1 MDYFSNKGMYTEK
14 TNLIDISLF
23 QSGYKKQ
30 TRQPAI
36 EQAEQKAEVS
46 TSESS
51 EKSVKQEKSII
62 GKASIEQAEQ
72 KAKVSTSESSE
83 KSVKQEKSIISK
95 ASIEQTEIE
104 QAEQKAKVSTSESS
118 EKSVKQ
124 EKSIISKASIEQTE
138 QKAKVSTSE
147 SSEKSVKQEKSII
160 SKASIEQAE
169 EEIIPF
175 TQNSSVASTKLSCEL
190 ETIQNDF
197 LPIIPIVMYLKEKC
211 LKNPT
216 FATLVC
222 KEEKTL
228 SKCLQYTQQKVCKA
242 LKNKNGWL
250 EDKQVYHYA
259 ETYYMTPNAIL
270 DWNGTSAV
278 TEKSTKNTEN
288 KAKKTNIAQN
298 KEPKVQKKT
307 KKSEQQQLSF

>member
-23 QSGYKKQ
+23 QSGYQNKKQ
-30 TRQPAI
+30 TRQPA
-36 EQAEQKAEVS
+36 
-46 TSESS
+46 
-51 EKSVKQEKSII
+51 
-62 GKASIEQAEQ
+62 IEQAEQ

-83 KSVKQEKSIISK
+83 KSVKQEKLIISK
-95 ASIEQTEIE
+95 AST
-104 QAEQKAKVSTSESS
+104 K
-118 EKSVKQ
+118 
-124 EKSIISKASIEQTE
+124 
-138 QKAKVSTSE
+138 
-147 SSEKSVKQEKSII
+147 
-160 SKASIEQAE
+160 QAE

-222 KEEKTL
+222 KKEKTL
-228 SKCLQYTQQKVCKA
+228 SKCLQYTQQKVCEA

-288 KAKKTNIAQN
+288 KAKKTNVAQN
-298 KEPKVQKKT
+298 KEPKVQKNPRNQNNNNYLFKI
-307 KKSEQQQLSF
+307 

>member
-72 KAKVSTSESSE
+72 KAEVSTSESSEKSVKQEKSIIGKASIEQAEQKAEVSTSESSE

-95 ASIEQTEIE
+95 ASTE

-124 EKSIISKASIEQTE
+124 EKSIIGKAST
-138 QKAKVSTSE
+138 
-147 SSEKSVKQEKSII
+147 
-160 SKASIEQAE
+160 EQAE

-288 KAKKTNIAQN
+288 KAKKTNVAQN
-298 KEPKVQKKT
+298 KEPKVQKKP

>member
-62 GKASIEQAEQ
+62 GKAS
-72 KAKVSTSESSE
+72 
-83 KSVKQEKSIISK
+83 
-95 ASIEQTEIE
+95 IE